1 MLAGFFGLVIGA
13 HYIDIAGSREK
24 YLPYFPKMNR
34 AAIRAVGVLAVLA
47 GIGVG
52 VYMSLI
58 YSIWFLV
65 FVVLG
70 GFFAL
75 FYPIE
80 KPKWLHSYTGFGI
93 AWGFMP
99 VLASYYIQG
108 LRIDLVGV
116 GLAVFLGITVVEM
129 HHMAV
134 LTNEREY
141 AAETNKNARLL
152 LKLHRAAAYAIGLIL
167 LIARLA

>member
-1 MLAGFFGLVIGA
+1 
-13 HYIDIAGSREK
+13 
-24 YLPYFPKMNR
+24 MNR
-34 AAIRAVGVLAVLA
+34 EAIRTVGVLAVLA
-47 GIGVG
+47 GMAVG
-52 VYMSLI
+52 VYMTLL
-58 YSIWFLV
+58 YSPWFLV
-65 FVVLG
+65 FVILG

-75 FYPIE
+75 LYPIE
-80 KPKWLHSYTGFGI
+80 KPKWLHSYAGFGV

-99 VLASYYIQG
+99 VLASYYIQA

-116 GLAVFLGITVVEM
+116 GLAVFFGFTVVEM

-152 LKLHRAAAYAIGLIL
+152 LKIHRAAAYAIGLIL
-167 LIARLA
+167 LISRLV